1 MPARRSSQD
10 LLVGLTVAAGM
21 ALLAVAILVIGG
33 QSKLFSKK
41 FGYRTT
47 FNDASGLR
55 VGAPV
60 SLSGVRVGNVSEIV
74 LPKDPRAAGIEV
86 ALEVDAAYAPRIR
99 EGSVAR
105 LAMLQF
111 VANEK
116 SVEISPGDPDQP
128 QVPDGAVIPVAQGP
142 ALLER
147 GATIAES
154 VERIT
159 ADLETILGAIRR
171 GEGMLGK
178 AIVDPR
184 FGEAGMQDLQAAIAS
199 FRSLADRVV
208 RGEGLAGRLFSD
220 DAAARDT
227 LADLKTAA
235 HGLAAFTAR
244 LERGEGLA
252 GELTRGE
259 SNLLPEL
266 KDTVAALK
274 SVATALERG
283 DGLIG
288 RLVRDEDL
296 SRRVTANLDETL
308 ARLAS
313 ITRKIDEG
321 QGTIGLLVNERGLY
335 DDANTL
341 ITGVRSSKF
350 ASGLIEHYYRKG
362 TKERAPTGSSP
373 GAGPAASPPLP
384 GATPAVPASRGAA
397 AGPGRPSPS
406 GPPESAADGVNSP
419 GPGTVP
425 PATGNRSSERSYS
438 LPSPP
443 PGPPAPPPPGGFDP
457 EAMS

>member
-1 MPARRSSQD
+1 MPARKSSQD

-33 QSKLFSKK
+33 QSKLFSAKY
-41 FGYRTT
+41 GYRTT
-47 FNDASGLR
+47 FREASGLR

-60 SLSGVRVGNVSEIV
+60 SLSGVRVGNVTRIV
-74 LPKDPRAAGIEV
+74 LPKDPRAEGIDVEV
-86 ALEVDAAYAPRIR
+86 EVDAAYAPRIR

-105 LAMLQF
+105 LAIMQF

-116 SVEISPGDPDQP
+116 SVEIAPGDPDRP
-128 QVPDGAVIPVAQGP
+128 QIPDGAVIPVAEGR

-171 GEGMLGK
+171 GEGVLGK

-184 FGEAGMQDLQAAIAS
+184 FGAQGMEDLQAAIAS
-199 FRSLADRVV
+199 FRSLAERVA

-220 DAAARDT
+220 DVAARET
-227 LADLKTAA
+227 LADLKAAA
-235 HGLAAFTAR
+235 HGLAVFTAR

-252 GELTRGE
+252 GELTSGE
-259 SNLLPEL
+259 SHLVPEL
-266 KDTVAALK
+266 KEAVHSLK
-274 SVATALERG
+274 SVATALEQG
-283 DGLIG
+283 EGLAG
-288 RLVRDEDL
+288 RLIRDEEL

-321 QGTIGLLVNERGLY
+321 QGTLGLLVNERGLY
-335 DDANTL
+335 DDVETV
-341 ITGVRSSKF
+341 ITGVKGSKF
-350 ASGLIEHYYRKG
+350 ASGLIQRYYRKG
-362 TKERAPTGSSP
+362 AKEQARPGGAPAG
-373 GAGPAASPPLP
+373 GPAASPPP
-384 GATPAVPASRGAA
+384 APAPAPAPPPQGAFPT
-397 AGPGRPSPS
+397 GPGM
-406 GPPESAADGVNSP
+406 
-419 GPGTVP
+419 VP
-425 PATGNRSSERSYS
+425 PATGNRSSERPYS

-443 PGPPAPPPPGGFDP
+443 ADPTSPPLPGGPDS
-457 EAMS
+457 EAKS

>member
-1 MPARRSSQD
+1 MPARKSSQD

-33 QSKLFSKK
+33 QSKLFSAKY
-41 FGYRTT
+41 GYRTT
-47 FNDASGLR
+47 FREASGLR

-60 SLSGVRVGNVSEIV
+60 SLSGVRVGNVTRIV
-74 LPKDPRAAGIEV
+74 LPKDPRAAGIDVEV
-86 ALEVDAAYAPRIR
+86 EVDAAYAPRIR

-116 SVEISPGDPDQP
+116 SVEISPGDPDKP
-128 QVPDGAVIPVAQGP
+128 QIPDGSVIPVAEGP

-159 ADLETILGAIRR
+159 GDLETILGAIRR
-171 GEGMLGK
+171 GEGVLGK

-184 FGEAGMQDLQAAIAS
+184 FGAQGIEDLQAAIAS

-220 DAAARDT
+220 DAAARET

-235 HGLAAFTAR
+235 HGLAAFSVR
-244 LERGEGLA
+244 LEKGEGLA
-252 GELTRGE
+252 GELTTGE
-259 SNLLPEL
+259 SHLVPEL
-266 KDTVAALK
+266 RETVTALR
-274 SVATALERG
+274 SVATALEQG
-283 DGLIG
+283 EGLVG
-288 RLVRDEDL
+288 RLVRDEEL
-296 SRRVTANLDETL
+296 SRRVTANLDEAM

-321 QGTIGLLVNERGLY
+321 QGTLGLLVNERGLY
-335 DDANTL
+335 DDVETV

-350 ASGLIEHYYRKG
+350 ASGLIQRYYRKG
-362 TKERAPTGSSP
+362 TKEQDRPGSGSGAESTPPPAAAPT
-373 GAGPAASPPLP
+373 APAPSPP
-384 GATPAVPASRGAA
+384 T
-397 AGPGRPSPS
+397 GPGRAGWPS
-406 GPPESAADGVNSP
+406 GPDQPSGS
-419 GPGTVP
+419 
-425 PATGNRSSERSYS
+425 PATGNPSSERSYS
-438 LPSPP
+438 LPSSPA
-443 PGPPAPPPPGGFDP
+443 GPIAPPPPGGLDR
-457 EAMS
+457 EALS